1 MYQSEFFQ
9 IKEQAC
15 STGFHPVVVSAY
27 KIFADSSYFHYCNE
41 NEKENY
47 ADDTYAFI
55 RCTEGQGKI
64 YTNKKTLILK
74 NNDCVFLKF
83 KDIEK
88 YVSKS
93 TLWGYRWVN
102 FTAKNIQNEFE
113 TDKIYNIPFCEKEN
127 DAFNQMLNYGKTYP
141 LNNNYLNTLFTAYF
155 YSVILKSKIQEDCS
169 QTIQS
174 KLIDEM
180 CSFIQQKIYSK
191 ISIDEIAAFFQISPR
206 RLHQIFTKELCISP
220 KQYILKKKMEE
231 GYKMLVQT
239 STPVN
244 KIATILAFSS
254 PYHFTNEFKKTF
266 GISPREV
273 RKIENEKA

>member
-1 MYQSEFFQ
+1 
-9 IKEQAC
+9 
-15 STGFHPVVVSAY
+15 
-27 KIFADSSYFHYCNE
+27 
-41 NEKENY
+41 
-47 ADDTYAFI
+47 
-55 RCTEGQGKI
+55 
-64 YTNKKTLILK
+64 
-74 NNDCVFLKF
+74 
-83 KDIEK
+83 
-88 YVSKS
+88 
-93 TLWGYRWVN
+93 
-102 FTAKNIQNEFE
+102 
-113 TDKIYNIPFCEKEN
+113 
-127 DAFNQMLNYGKTYP
+127 
-141 LNNNYLNTLFTAYF
+141 
-155 YSVILKSKIQEDCS
+155 
-169 QTIQS
+169 
-174 KLIDEM
+174 M